1 MEQVQQHRRKG
12 ARHSLPCSKRRV
24 SKCRNVMKS
33 GNIEELLGFDRM
45 YIEKFGVIAGLDEA
59 GRGPLAGPV
68 VAAAVILDGKID
80 GLFDSKAL
88 TEKIREELFNEIIE
102 KAKIGI
108 GLSSPEEIDT
118 FNIFE
123 ATKLAMNRALK
134 NLPTQPDYAIIDG
147 KHLKLNIKG
156 ECIISGDQKSASIA
170 AASIVA
176 KVFRDR
182 LMKALAVLYPEYSWD
197 KNKGYGTAE
206 HLKALK
212 RYGPTLWHRLTFS
225 PVKTLLNRELVLLW
239 LQNEVISKQ
248 RLFRVGMLF

>member
-1 MEQVQQHRRKG
+1 MRCE
-12 ARHSLPCSKRRV
+12 
-24 SKCRNVMKS
+24 NT
-33 GNIEELLGFDRM
+33 EELLDFDRM

-68 VAAAVILDGKID
+68 VAAAVILGEKIE

-88 TEKIREELFNEIIE
+88 TEKVREELFDKIIK
-102 KAKIGI
+102 KAKVGI
-108 GLSSPEEIDT
+108 GLSSPDEIDT

-123 ATKLAMNRALK
+123 ATKLAMNRAIK
-134 NLPTQPDYAIIDG
+134 KLPIQPDYVIIDG
-147 KHLKLNIKG
+147 KHLKLNNRG
-156 ECIISGDQKSASIA
+156 ECIVSGDQKSASIA

-212 RYGPTLWHRLTFS
+212 IYGPTLWHRLTFS
-225 PVKTLLNRELVLLW
+225 PVKALLNREIVLSW
-239 LQNEVISKQ
+239 LQNDVISER